1 MELLVNHG
9 ADLNYKD
16 ADGRSTL
23 YLLALE
29 NRIEM
34 AEFLLSKCADVGARD
49 LEGRTALHVSAWQGH
64 TEMVEL
70 LLNRNADVNAVD
82 NDYRTALQSAAWQG
96 HVSVVRLLLERNA
109 VVDHVCNQGATALCI
124 AAQEGHLEVVK
135 ALLEFGADPSHADQ
149 FGRNPIRVASKGGHN
164 HVIRLLEEYVAHLHD
179 AGNNF
184 SGSISTTS
192 LTSASTAETK
202 PCSAILYQ
210 PGGVAQSPIESPES
224 TVDKRRSYI
233 SNQSSSKSSSNL
245 TNSTNKSSSKTHS
258 QPPQA
263 HINQESSSNFHAT
276 LAVQNEKS
284 SGSQMTFTQQLQ
296 QCTRNRNR
304 ISRLLSPLSEPHSPV
319 PSPPQSPLSDIQG
332 PVQNTSPSGEGAY
345 NVPYTSHSTH
355 VPIVIPPIIQE
366 SNRQSHLPRRISD
379 IMSPIDSSHPI
390 PRPTEPRIRR
400 NGIVT
405 NPNYKGNNIMSAVP
419 VKSSSGKQSA
429 TVNNHT
435 GPLKSKHISQY
446 EEPLKTTAMPFKKET
461 HL

>member
-1 MELLVNHG
+1 
-9 ADLNYKD
+9 
-16 ADGRSTL
+16 
-23 YLLALE
+23 
-29 NRIEM
+29 M
-34 AEFLLSKCADVGARD
+34 AEFLLSKGADVGARD

-64 TEMVEL
+64 AEMVEL
-70 LLNRNADVNAVD
+70 LLNHAADVNAVD

-164 HVIRLLEEYVAHLHD
+164 NVIRLLEEYVAHLHE

-202 PCSAILYQ
+202 PCSAILCQ
-210 PGGVAQSPIESPES
+210 PGGSAQSPIESPES
-224 TVDKRRSYI
+224 TVDKRRSFI

-245 TNSTNKSSSKTHS
+245 TNSTNKSSSKAHS
-258 QPPQA
+258 QPHQQVQVS
-263 HINQESSSNFHAT
+263 QESSSNFHAA
-276 LAVQNEKS
+276 LAIQNEKGIS
-284 SGSQMTFTQQLQ
+284 SPMTFTQQLQ

-332 PVQNTSPSGEGAY
+332 PIHSTTSPNAEAAY
-345 NVPYTSHSTH
+345 NVPYMPHSTH
-355 VPIVIPPIIQE
+355 VPIVIPPIIHE
-366 SNRQSHLPRRISD
+366 SSRQSHLPRRIAET
-379 IMSPIDSSHPI
+379 MSPIDSSHPI
-390 PRPTEPRIRR
+390 PRPTEPRVRR

-405 NPNYKGNNIMSAVP
+405 NPNYKGNNVISAAP
-419 VKSSSGKQSA
+419 VKSSPVKQSVA
-429 TVNNHT
+429 VNNHVSQV
-435 GPLKSKHISQY
+435 KSKHISKY
-446 EEPLKTTAMPFKKET
+446 EEPLKTAMPFKKET